1 MSREDFDNES
11 LEDQKQ
17 RMSKIG
23 KLMDSG
29 RDEKM
34 EDSDPIEFNGSWSK
48 ESKDSYAEKI
58 VKDLTGKFNKWA
70 AWRQPY
76 DDLFEEIYGLYHST
90 TSARKTKTRTKIFI
104 PIVFQV
110 IEAAIPKIINT
121 LFSVDE
127 FFEVHPLDSVDED
140 LGDDIRKLIVA
151 QLRMANFY
159 VKFLDFAKQLLLYGT
174 SYLKVYW
181 KVRRAWVWTR
191 VPVREQVVIDG
202 FEVSNDIVDWEETKE
217 YKIVERR
224 PEVEVVDILD
234 VFPNPEAET
243 ETDEGRGFFIRTWMS
258 LEDFKKM
265 GAGEFPVFA
274 NTDSSRLSDNSHSRS
289 ESRQERRSTRGMTQ
303 DYSES
308 KQVELISYW
317 GPYDVDGDGIEEEA
331 HIVIANKSVLAKAQ
345 GNPFHHQRRPLLR
358 TVLFNSPKEWFGI
371 GMVEPV
377 IPLQHELNTL
387 RRQRLDNIN
396 LMINRMWL
404 IDGGADIDLDS
415 LTSTPNGI
423 ITRDSNKDSVEPLEQ
438 KDVTQSA
445 YIEAQNVQTDI
456 ENTTTP
462 RSAQGTPQSG
472 RLGRTASGA
481 KLIIG
486 QALDKFSLIAK
497 VIELMCL
504 QPLVEIIHDLN
515 GQFIDDD
522 ETLQDPKLYGAILQ
536 NPRTPEEI
544 RTQSRFIVRAGS
556 QMIANEAKVQN
567 AMQFIQMFQNS
578 LTPESMTILMQK
590 VWSWMDGDPS
600 VTNALQ
606 AQPTPQ
612 QQNVAIG
619 QQDADTATMQT
630 MLQAQQQ
637 PPQ

>member
-1 MSREDFDNES
+1 MREEFDTES
-11 LEDQKQ
+11 LDDQKA

-29 RDEKM
+29 RDERM
-34 EDSDPIEFNGSWSK
+34 EDADPIEFNGSWTDAGK
-48 ESKDSYAEKI
+48 EEYATAI
-58 VKDLTGKFNKWA
+58 VKDLTNKFNKWA
-70 AWRQPY
+70 SWRQPY
-76 DDLFEEIYGLYHST
+76 DDLFEEVYGLYHST
-90 TSARKTKTRTKIFI
+90 TTARKTKTRTKIFI

-127 FFEVHPLDSVDED
+127 FFEVHPLDAADED

-181 KVRRAWVWTR
+181 KVRRGWVWTR
-191 VPVREQVVIDG
+191 VPIRETTIIDG
-202 FEVSNDIVDWEETKE
+202 FEVGNDIVDWEETKE
-217 YKIVERR
+217 YKVVERR
-224 PEVEVVDILD
+224 PEIEVVDILD
-234 VFPNPEAET
+234 VFPNPEAEN
-243 ETDEGRGFFIRTWMS
+243 ENEEGKGFFIRSWMS
-258 LEDFKKM
+258 LEEFKKM

-274 NTDSSRLSDNSHSRS
+274 NTDSPNLSSDSSSRS
-289 ESRQERRSTRGMTQ
+289 ESRQERRSTRGLAQ
-303 DYSES
+303 DYAEN

-423 ITRDSNKDSVEPLEQ
+423 ITRDANKDSVIALEQ

-445 YIEAQNVQTDI
+445 YLEAQNVQSDI

-504 QPLVEIIHDLN
+504 QPLVEIIHSLN

-522 ETLQDPKLYGAILQ
+522 QTLQDPKLYGAVMQ

-567 AMQFIQMFQNS
+567 AMQYIQMFQNH
-578 LTPESMTILMQK
+578 LTPESMTILMRK

-612 QQNVAIG
+612 QQGVAIN
-619 QQDADTATMQT
+619 QQQANTDTARAVSEMTQP
-630 MLQAQQQ
+630 Q